1 MPHRFE
7 MHFHTAQTSPCG
19 SIPAAEGIAAYAKQ
33 GYAGVVV
40 TDHYAAYQFEGRP
53 GSWADKMERWLAG
66 YRAARAAGEAA
77 GVTVLLGMELRLGPG
92 PNEYLVYGVTPEQ
105 LLAEPALYRLDPPG
119 MRAAADR
126 YGWFVAQAHPCR
138 PGMTRCP
145 PALLDG
151 VEIYNG
157 NKRHDSHNDEAE
169 AFCREN
175 GLIGLSGS
183 DFHEWE
189 DLARG
194 GLALEEAV
202 FSAAELLRLLRA
214 GRFTVLRAP

>member
-1 MPHRFE
+1 
-7 MHFHTAQTSPCG
+7 
-19 SIPAAEGIAAYAKQ
+19 
-33 GYAGVVV
+33 
-40 TDHYAAYQFEGRP
+40 
-53 GSWADKMERWLAG
+53 
-66 YRAARAAGEAA
+66 
-77 GVTVLLGMELRLGPG
+77 
-92 PNEYLVYGVTPEQ
+92 
-105 LLAEPALYRLDPPG
+105 
-119 MRAAADR
+119 
-126 YGWFVAQAHPCR
+126 
-138 PGMTRCP
+138 MTRCP

-202 FSAAELLRLLRA
+202 FSVAELLRLLRA